1 MTVKKFVTP
10 DNLSEEHF
18 IFNQEKK
25 KIDVIFP
32 EGSQLPTG
40 LVTDLHIDDG
50 ANTIHFKTDGVPQKA
65 SLGTAPTSTVEVQD
79 AFGEPLGAMIVPSD
93 AAEASV

>member
-25 KIDVIFP
+25 KIEVNFP
-32 EGSQLPTG
+32 KNQSAELS
-40 LVTDLHIDDG
+40 I
-50 ANTIHFKTDGVPQKA
+50 
-65 SLGTAPTSTVEVQD
+65 EVQD
-79 AFGEPLGAMIVPSD
+79 AFGEGLGYMSSTQKLGVTKESD
-93 AAEASV
+93 LTQV

>member
-10 DNLSEEHF
+10 DNLNKEHF
-18 IFNQEKK
+18 KLNHETKT
-25 KIDVIFP
+25 IDVIFP

-40 LVTDLHIDDG
+40 LVTDLYIDDG

-79 AFGEPLGAMIVPSD
+79 SFGEPLGAMIVPSD